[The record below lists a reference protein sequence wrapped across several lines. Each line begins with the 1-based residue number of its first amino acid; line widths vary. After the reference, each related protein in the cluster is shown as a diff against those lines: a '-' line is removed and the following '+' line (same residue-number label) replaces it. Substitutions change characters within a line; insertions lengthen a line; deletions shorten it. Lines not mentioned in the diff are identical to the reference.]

1 MATSR
6 SFRSLTCAGYTGMEN
21 IGPTLAPIMIRRRK
35 SEVLLAVPSRTDHNL
50 LVPRTGMQMVHHPEE
65 RGRARAYRA

>member
-1 MATSR
+1 
-6 SFRSLTCAGYTGMEN
+6 MEN